1 MVLSTLLLLCQYL
14 CWRSISPYG
23 IIYIVITV
31 SVPIVITVVDG
42 VLVPMVLSTLLL
54 LCQYLCWRSISPYGI
69 IYIVITVSVPLLTEY

>member
-31 SVPIVITVVDG
+31 SVPSVDG

>member
-31 SVPIVITVVDG
+31 SVPLLTE

>member
-31 SVPIVITVVDG
+31 SVSVDG

>member
-23 IIYIVITV
+23 IIYIYGYYCV
-31 SVPIVITVVDG
+31 STSVDG